1 MFEVLEN
8 ADKYAALART
18 APTLLSFAGL
28 INSLSKAM
36 EDGCPLDALV
46 NLTLDQSGYM
56 KMLKDA
62 GQEEAERVENLQEFV
77 SGVVEYMGSTDTPTL
92 TGFLEETALVADVD
106 RYDESADAVVLM
118 TIHSA
123 KGLEFPVVFLPGME
137 EGIFPGMQASM
148 NESEI
153 EEERRLAYV
162 AITRAKELLYI
173 TTTRSRL
180 QYGRTQYNPPSR
192 FIEEIPAK
200 LITSDTARAAE
211 KRRAEAMYAPKVY
224 ISRSDKPMTDITV
237 NKPVLNKATAPKER
251 FSPGDRVKHITFGEG
266 EVLSVKPMGADV
278 MYEVMFDTV
287 GTKKMMGTYAKMKKI

>member
-1 MFEVLEN
+1 
-8 ADKYAALART
+8 
-18 APTLLSFAGL
+18 
-28 INSLSKAM
+28 
-36 EDGCPLDALV
+36 
-46 NLTLDQSGYM
+46 
-56 KMLKDA
+56 MLKDA

-77 SGVVEYMGSTDTPTL
+77 SGVVEYMNSTEEPTL
-92 TGFLEETALVADVD
+92 TGFLEETSLVADVD

-148 NESEI
+148 NEGEI

-162 AITRAKELLYI
+162 AITRSKELLYI
-173 TTTRSRL
+173 TTTRSRI
-180 QYGRTQYNPPSR
+180 QYGRTQFNPPSR

-200 LITSDTARAAE
+200 LTISDTARAAE
-211 KRRAEAMYAPKVY
+211 KRRTEAMYAPKVY
-224 ISRSDKPMTDITV
+224 ISKSDRPVTDITV
-237 NKPVLNKATAPKER
+237 NKPLVNKTASSPKEK

-266 EVLSVKPMGADV
+266 EILSVKPMGADV